1 MLELNNYYI
10 QELENLTDLF
20 TNIFVIIDDIYNEII
35 PIGIRNRRNIKDSKL
50 SDSEIITISIVGEL
64 LTIDSEKSFFS
75 LLKREYKELFPRLG
89 DRTRFNRTKRNLHLV
104 ISKIRGYISE
114 FMQLYSNNIRVI
126 DSMPI
131 PVCEFGRAHF
141 SKCFKG
147 EASYG
152 ICASKKETY
161 FACKVHAMITL
172 EGYITTFETYFGF
185 KFHALTTVDGFL
197 TDYVI
202 TPANIDDRNAV
213 WDLCDKYRSI
223 SIIGDKGYINKRLT
237 PELKGE
243 RDIDLLFLKRA
254 NSRDNYPKEVRQL
267 LFKVRRRIETSF
279 SQLTEQLNL
288 NKVKSKSMLGF
299 ITRTSIKVLAHNISF
314 LINKLMKN
322 DDSMAKI
329 KRLVFG

>member
-161 FACKVHAMITL
+161 F
-172 EGYITTFETYFGF
+172 GF

-237 PELKGE
+237 PELKRE
-243 RDIDLLFLKRA
+243 

-299 ITRTSIKVLAHNISF
+299 MTRTSIKVLAHNISF
-314 LINKLMKN
+314 LINKLMRN

>member
-10 QELENLTDLF
+10 QEVENLTDLF
-20 TNIFVIIDDIYNEII
+20 TTIFVIIDDIYNEII
-35 PIGIRNRRNIKDSKL
+35 PMSIKNRRNIKDSKL
-50 SDSEIITISIVGEL
+50 SDSEIIAISIVGEL

-75 LLKREYKELFPRLG
+75 LLKREYKRLFPRLG
-89 DRTRFNRTKRNLHLV
+89 DRTRFNRTKRNLHWV
-104 ISKIRGYISE
+104 ISKIREYISV
-114 FMQLYSNNIRVI
+114 FIQSYSNNIRVI

-152 ICASKKETY
+152 RCASKK
-161 FACKVHAMITL
+161 
-172 EGYITTFETYFGF
+172 ETYFGF

-213 WDLCDKYRSI
+213 WDLCDKYNSI

-237 PELKGE
+237 PELKSQK
-243 RDIDLLFLKRA
+243 DINLLFLKRK
-254 NSRDNYPKEVRQL
+254 NSEYNYSKEIRKL
-267 LFKVRRRIETSF
+267 IFKVRRRIETSF
-279 SQLTEQLNL
+279 SQLAEHLNL

-299 ITRTSIKVLAHNISF
+299 MTRTSIKVLAHNISF
-314 LINKLMKN
+314 LINKLM
-322 DDSMAKI
+322 
-329 KRLVFG
+329 

>member
-50 SDSEIITISIVGEL
+50 SDNEIITISIVGEL

-89 DRTRFNRTKRNLHLV
+89 DRTRFNRTKRNLHSV
-104 ISKIRGYISE
+104 INEIREYISLYI
-114 FMQLYSNNIRVI
+114 QSYSNNIRVI

-152 ICASKKETY
+152 ICASKK
-161 FACKVHAMITL
+161 
-172 EGYITTFETYFGF
+172 ETYFGF

-237 PELKGE
+237 PELKSE

-299 ITRTSIKVLAHNISF
+299 MTRTSIKVLAHNISF
-314 LINKLMKN
+314 LINKLMRN

>member
-104 ISKIRGYISE
+104 ISKIRRYISE

-152 ICASKKETY
+152 ICASKK
-161 FACKVHAMITL
+161 
-172 EGYITTFETYFGF
+172 ETYFGF

-237 PELKGE
+237 PELKSE
-243 RDIDLLFLKRA
+243 RDIDLLFLKRE

-299 ITRTSIKVLAHNISF
+299 MTRTSIKVLAHNISF
-314 LINKLMKN
+314 LINKLMRN

>member
-10 QELENLTDLF
+10 QKVENLTDLF
-20 TNIFVIIDDIYNEII
+20 TIIFTIVDDIYNDII
-35 PIGIRNRRNIKDSKL
+35 PINIRNRRNIKDSKL

-64 LTIDSEKSFFS
+64 LTIDSEKAFFS
-75 LLKREYKELFPRLG
+75 LLSREYSKLFPKLG
-89 DRTRFNRTKRNLHLV
+89 DRTRFNRTKRNLHSV
-104 ISKIRGYISE
+104 INEIREYISLYI
-114 FMQLYSNNIRVI
+114 QSYSNNIRVI

-152 ICASKKETY
+152 VCPSKKQ
-161 FACKVHAMITL
+161 
-172 EGYITTFETYFGF
+172 TYFGF

-213 WDLCDKYRSI
+213 WDLCAKYNSI

-237 PELKGE
+237 PELKTE
-243 RDIDLLFLKRA
+243 KDINLLFLKRG
-254 NSRDNYPKEVRQL
+254 NSKYNYPKQIRQL
-267 LFKVRRRIETSF
+267 IFKVRRRIETSF

-299 ITRTSIKVLAHNISF
+299 ITRISIKVLGHNISF
-314 LINKLMKN
+314 LINKLIGN
-322 DDSMAKI
+322 YDSIAKI
-329 KRLVFG
+329 KSLVFG

>member
-1 MLELNNYYI
+1 MSQII
-10 QELENLTDLF
+10 QTQKGKKKSSFIEFLKKECVL
-20 TNIFVIIDDIYNEII
+20 VIAVTLAILSSFISI
-35 PIGIRNRRNIKDSKL
+35 PKL
-50 SDSEIITISIVGEL
+50 SYIDFKVLILLFNLMVVVAAFKELKVLDSIAIGLLKKCNTYTSISLALVFITFISSMIVTNDVALITFVPLSIVIARKANINVLKIVVFQTLAANLGSSFTPMGNPQNL
-64 LTIDSEKSFFS
+64 FIYSFYNLSQMCIRDS
-75 LLKREYKELFPRLG
+75 
-89 DRTRFNRTKRNLHLV
+89 
-104 ISKIRGYISE
+104 
-114 FMQLYSNNIRVI
+114 
-126 DSMPI
+126 SMPI
-131 PVCEFGRAHF
+131 PVCEFGRSHF

-152 ICASKKETY
+152 ICASKK
-161 FACKVHAMITL
+161 
-172 EGYITTFETYFGF
+172 ETYFGF

-279 SQLTEQLNL
+279 SQLTE
-288 NKVKSKSMLGF
+288 
-299 ITRTSIKVLAHNISF
+299 
-314 LINKLMKN
+314 
-322 DDSMAKI
+322 
-329 KRLVFG
+329 